1 MKREKIIKSKGYNI
15 TKIQNE
21 LYRQL
26 TNYLEENRITRTQFA
41 KELGVSKGYV
51 SQILNGDFDY
61 KLSKL
66 VELSLAIGKIPD
78 IKFTSFAEFDRKM
91 NKDVKIV
98 HLGEKRF
105 NNRPTNVSIKSLNFN
120 EDKKEV
126 PEYKIAQ

>member
-26 TNYLEENRITRTQFA
+26 TNYLEENNITRTQFA

-78 IKFTSFAEFDRKM
+78 IKFTSFSEFDKKM

-120 EDKKEV
+120 EAKKEV
-126 PEYKIAQ
+126 P